1 MLGSS
6 SVRTPADKPDK
17 AASFRLRRQNRGNGA
32 ARIAVMRPNAAYS
45 TRKFADGARGPLP
58 TMARMNSIRPV
69 ALICLSALLAA
80 VPAVANDRQDLGA
93 LQRLVD
99 SYARKEAAG
108 LPGTASVTVAPLDNR
123 LSLPH
128 CPAPEAFMPPG
139 GRLWGRSAVG
149 IRCAAPVAWTV
160 YASVSVEVSAEYVVT
175 ARPLGQGETVN
186 MQDLTT
192 MRGDLARLPAGIV
205 VDPLH
210 AVGKQLAMS
219 LGAGQPL
226 RRDMLRQ
233 PLVVAQGQGVKLVS
247 EGPGFRVTT
256 EGRALG
262 SAADGQTVQVRGP
275 SGQTIS
281 GIARSGGVVEV
292 RY

>member
-1 MLGSS
+1 M
-6 SVRTPADKPDK
+6 
-17 AASFRLRRQNRGNGA
+17 AA
-32 ARIAVMRPNAAYS
+32 V
-45 TRKFADGARGPLP
+45 
-58 TMARMNSIRPV
+58 
-69 ALICLSALLAA
+69 LAA
-80 VPAVANDRQDLGA
+80 PPAIANERQDLA
-93 LQRLVD
+93 QLQRLVET
-99 SYARKEAAG
+99 YARRESAG
-108 LPGTASVTVAPLDNR
+108 LPGTASVAVAPLDAR

-139 GRLWGRSAVG
+139 GRLWGKSAVG

-160 YASVSVEVSAEYVVT
+160 YASVTVEVSAEYVVT
-175 ARPLGQGETVN
+175 ARPMGQGETVN

-192 MRGDLARLPAGIV
+192 MRGDLSRLPAGIV

-226 RRDMLRQ
+226 RRDMLRLPQ
-233 PLVVAQGQGVKLVS
+233 VIAQGQGVKLVS
-247 EGPGFRVTT
+247 EGPGFRVST

-262 SAADGQTVQVRGP
+262 NAADGQTVQVRGP

-281 GIARSGGVVEV
+281 GVARSGGIVEV

>member
-1 MLGSS
+1 MNPIRFVQLSS
-6 SVRTPADKPDK
+6 IAATLATALVVATPA
-17 AASFRLRRQNRGNGA
+17 
-32 ARIAVMRPNAAYS
+32 
-45 TRKFADGARGPLP
+45 
-58 TMARMNSIRPV
+58 
-69 ALICLSALLAA
+69 LA
-80 VPAVANDRQDLGA
+80 NEHQDLGQ
-93 LQRLVD
+93 LQRVVE
-99 SYARKEAAG
+99 SYVRKEAAG
-108 LPGTASVTVAPLDNR
+108 LPGDLSIRVAPLDSR

-128 CPAPEAFMPPG
+128 CPSPQAFMPPG

-149 IRCAAPVAWTV
+149 IRCLAPVAWTI
-160 YASVSVEVSAEYVVT
+160 YASVTVVVSAEYVVT
-175 ARPLGQGETVN
+175 ARPMGQGETVSA
-186 MQDLTT
+186 QDLAT

-205 VDPLH
+205 VDPQH

-233 PLVVAQGQGVKLVS
+233 PNVIAQGQGVKLVS
-247 EGPGFRVTT
+247 EGPGFQVST

-262 SAADGQTVQVRGP
+262 NAADGQLVQVRAS

-281 GIARSGGVVEV
+281 GVARSGGIVEV

>member
-1 MLGSS
+1 M
-6 SVRTPADKPDK
+6 
-17 AASFRLRRQNRGNGA
+17 
-32 ARIAVMRPNAAYS
+32 
-45 TRKFADGARGPLP
+45 
-58 TMARMNSIRPV
+58 
-69 ALICLSALLAA
+69 AA
-80 VPAVANDRQDLGA
+80 VLAVSPAIANDRHDLGQ
-93 LQRLVD
+93 LQRVVEA
-99 SYARKEAAG
+99 YARREAAG
-108 LPGTASVTVAPLDNR
+108 LPGTASVVVAPLDTR

-139 GRLWGRSAVG
+139 GRLWGKSAVG
-149 IRCAAPVAWTV
+149 VRCMAPVAWTV
-160 YASVSVEVSAEYVVT
+160 YASVTVEVSAEYVVT
-175 ARPLGQGETVN
+175 ARPMGQGETVN

-226 RRDMLRQ
+226 RRDMLRLPQ
-233 PLVVAQGQGVKLVS
+233 VIAQGQGVKLVS
-247 EGPGFRVTT
+247 EGPGFRVST

-262 SAADGQTVQVRGP
+262 NAADGQTVQVRGP

-281 GIARSGGVVEV
+281 GIARSGGIVEV
-292 RY
+292 RH

>member
-1 MLGSS
+1 M
-6 SVRTPADKPDK
+6 
-17 AASFRLRRQNRGNGA
+17 
-32 ARIAVMRPNAAYS
+32 
-45 TRKFADGARGPLP
+45 
-58 TMARMNSIRPV
+58 
-69 ALICLSALLAA
+69 AA
-80 VPAVANDRQDLGA
+80 VLAVAPAIANDRHDLGQ
-93 LQRLVD
+93 LQRVVEA
-99 SYARKEAAG
+99 YARKEAAG
-108 LPGTASVTVAPLDNR
+108 LPGTASVVVAPLDTR

-139 GRLWGRSAVG
+139 GRLWGKSAVG
-149 IRCAAPVAWTV
+149 VRCMAPVAWTV
-160 YASVSVEVSAEYVVT
+160 YASVTVEVSAEYVVT
-175 ARPLGQGETVN
+175 ARPMGQGETVN

-226 RRDMLRQ
+226 RRDMLRLPQ
-233 PLVVAQGQGVKLVS
+233 VIAQGQGVKLVS
-247 EGPGFRVTT
+247 EGPGFRVST

-262 SAADGQTVQVRGP
+262 NAADGQTVQVRGP

-281 GIARSGGVVEV
+281 GVARAGGIVEV